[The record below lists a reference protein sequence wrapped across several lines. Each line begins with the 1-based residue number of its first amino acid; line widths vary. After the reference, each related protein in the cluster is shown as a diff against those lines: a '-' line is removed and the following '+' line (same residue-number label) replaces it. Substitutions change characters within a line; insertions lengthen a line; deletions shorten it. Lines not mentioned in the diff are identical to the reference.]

1 MKKVQNFIHRRGWSL
16 KITTPE
22 TLEHDLSC
30 GSVLWYLSDWNPP
43 QDFGT
48 KYVPLIMNFVR
59 EGGGLLIGGLGW
71 SYHQLYKGLD
81 TIYSADVLGK
91 PFGLSFTLDVF
102 DFNPADPIRL
112 LQGDERNL
120 DDQILCQGS
129 TIRSREL
136 LFSKVSYRFDRAGI

>member
-1 MKKVQNFIHRRGWSL
+1 MTKVQNFIHRRGWSL

-30 GSVLWYLSDWNPP
+30 GSVLWYLSDWYPP
-43 QDFGT
+43 QDFAT
-48 KYVPLIMNFVR
+48 KHVPLIVNFVR

-91 PFGLSFTLDVF
+91 PFGLSFTQDVF
-102 DFNPADPIRL
+102 EFNPADPIRL
-112 LQGDERNL
+112 LQGDER
-120 DDQILCQGS
+120 
-129 TIRSREL
+129 
-136 LFSKVSYRFDRAGI
+136 